1 MSLELKKK
9 KKNNNKKFNFWHYV
23 LHFLRNKT
31 IVLFFFSNL
40 VSILHKTVLR
50 DFFGGSSD

>member
-1 MSLELKKK
+1 MSLELK
-9 KKNNNKKFNFWHYV
+9 KKFNFWHYV

-31 IVLFFFSNL
+31 TAVFFLNL

-50 DFFGGSSD
+50 DFFGGPSD